1 MIEIKEKGKASGYAA
16 KFKIV
21 KRNKISQFMSRS
33 KTSEDLPF
41 REVCYHL
48 PLPGYKAKVSFSNL
62 VYLEIC
68 RKTAHRLTDL
78 RKHEGKEEYFP
89 SITSN
94 Q

>member
-33 KTSEDLPF
+33 KTNEDLPF
-41 REVCYHL
+41 REIFYHL
-48 PLPGYKAKVSFSNL
+48 PLSRYKAKVSFSNL

-78 RKHEGKEEYFP
+78 RKHEVKEEYFP
-89 SITSN
+89 SIMSN